1 MVIVE
6 YTFVSDLKYTESHE
20 WIRIDDNSA
29 VIGITDYAQHQL
41 GDIVF
46 VDFPM
51 IGDKVDQNEIV
62 AEIESVKAIGE
73 LMMPLTGEVT
83 EINEEIEDKPELVNE
98 APYSEGWLLKL
109 KILEPDE
116 VEDLLSVDQY
126 KKVVEKED

>member
-6 YTFVSDLKYTESHE
+6 YTFATDLKYTESHE

-98 APYSEGWLLKL
+98 APYSKGWLLKL
-109 KILEPDE
+109 KILNHNE